1 MHKFLISFIL
11 SCFFLTTGFGQVKK
25 DSTNTENLS
34 SKNDNLLS
42 VESPKDHS
50 PTRAAMLSM
59 ALPGLGQI
67 YNASSYQLGEN
78 HSKFKKVLRY
88 GKLPIIYGVGGL
100 FVYNIVGNH
109 RLYSK
114 YQKTLYN
121 RQRPNYIG
129 EDEYTGILTDD
140 DLKIRKDNRKAN
152 RDNFII
158 YLILLYTANVLDA
171 SVEAHLID
179 FKISESLIMTYE
191 PTIISSSFLNKQ
203 ENAIGISL
211 KLHIK

>member
-1 MHKFLISFIL
+1 MYKFLISFIFV
-11 SCFFLTTGFGQVKK
+11 CFFLTGFGQVQK
-25 DSTNTENLS
+25 DSTENLS

-67 YNASSYQLGEN
+67 YNASSYKLGEN
-78 HSKFKKVLRY
+78 HSKLKKVLRY

-109 RLYSK
+109 QLYTK
-114 YQKTLYN
+114 YQKALYN

-129 EDEYTGILTDD
+129 IDEYTGKLTND
-140 DLKIRKDNRKAN
+140 DLKVRKDSRKAD

-179 FKISESLIMTYE
+179 FKISESLIMSYE